1 MKLGRPVYHVEIPA
15 FDEPEFS
22 HPPQELL
29 KISND
34 NIRFAVPQPSNKRPL
49 FCLRLYRKRPCS
61 RNGTNKAD
69 KFPSCHGIYSPSREP
84 PSCKSN
90 TNIDQQPWLGGK
102 TENWK
107 NNRQR
112 RNQKRNRSSRINGH
126 PKGLVFLKE

>member
-1 MKLGRPVYHVEIPA
+1 MKLGRSVYHVEIPA
-15 FDEPEFS
+15 FDESEFS

-69 KFPSCHGIYSPSREP
+69 KFPSCHGNYSPSREP

-90 TNIDQQPWLGGK
+90 TNMEQQPC
-102 TENWK
+102 TASRQ
-107 NNRQR
+107 NRQVHVR
-112 RNQKRNRSSRINGH
+112 FGSEADISTDHLNVRCTADISWS
-126 PKGLVFLKE
+126 